1 MLIEFLRSG
10 FLADVVDFAEDFLS
24 EFESSFFPEL
34 LSESLLGG
42 CNFLLTVPF
51 FFIFEAGPAFGVF
64 LAVGVDLGFFLISES
79 ESDLFDF
86 FCTLASSTEEDSLD
100 FLALDLGDLADA
112 GISLL
117 RAFFASSKAES
128 SPKIVKFMVK
138 VRYISF

>member
-42 CNFLLTVPF
+42 CDFLLTAPF

-79 ESDLFDF
+79 ESVLSAFANFDLGPGRRALFDF
-86 FCTLASSTEEDSLD
+86 SAFDS
-100 FLALDLGDLADA
+100 
-112 GISLL
+112 
-117 RAFFASSKAES
+117 
-128 SPKIVKFMVK
+128 
-138 VRYISF
+138 